1 MQPNYVQR
9 LRFRFS
15 KVGPARY
22 ISHLDLA
29 RTLERALN
37 RARLPVAYTQGFNR
51 RPRLQFAAALPLGF
65 TSEAELGDVWLLEAV
80 DPEKAHE
87 QMMSRMAPGIA
98 VHRVWEVP
106 LAAPAMQ
113 AITVETTF
121 QAYLPPEIEGTG
133 LRERIAAFLA
143 AESVLRERRGKRY
156 NLRPLVYELS
166 LAETADAG
174 RQLTLRLALREGATG
189 RPDEVLDALELN
201 PLDLHLH
208 RTRIVL
214 DGETA

>member
-65 TSEAELGDVWLLEAV
+65 TSEAELGDVWLLETVEPAA
-80 DPEKAHE
+80 AHA
-87 QMMSRMAPGIA
+87 QMMSRMAPGILI
-98 VHRVWEVP
+98 HEVWEVP
-106 LAAPAMQ
+106 LESPAMQ
-113 AITVETTF
+113 AVTVETTF
-121 QAYLPPEIEGTG
+121 QALLPPEVDVAA
-133 LRERIAAFLA
+133 LRERIDRFLS
-143 AESVLRERRGKRY
+143 AESAPRERRGKPY
-156 NLRPLVYELS
+156 DLRPLVYGLS
-166 LAETADAG
+166 LAQTADAEW
-174 RQLTLRLALREGATG
+174 QLTLRLALQEGAAG
-189 RPDEVLDALELN
+189 RPDELLDALALD

-208 RTRIVL
+208 RTSIVL
-214 DGETA
+214 DGEAP